1 MMMPT
6 FDNADR
12 TLLATL
18 QRNAQVKLDQL
29 ADETGLSVAT
39 VQRRLTQLR
48 RNGVIAG
55 TVAVLDP
62 AALGQAM
69 TFVVSVELE
78 RERPD
83 QIDGF
88 ARTACA
94 EPQVQQCH
102 YVTGEGDF
110 VLICVARDMADFEAL
125 TRRLF
130 FDQPNVRRFR
140 TSVVMTSYK
149 RTLDVPTDGPNV
161 DG

>member
-48 RNGVIAG
+48 RSGVIAG

-69 TFVVSVELE
+69 TFVV
-78 RERPD
+78 
-83 QIDGF
+83 
-88 ARTACA
+88 
-94 EPQVQQCH
+94 
-102 YVTGEGDF
+102 
-110 VLICVARDMADFEAL
+110 LIHPCGGS
-125 TRRLF
+125 
-130 FDQPNVRRFR
+130 N
-140 TSVVMTSYK
+140 S
-149 RTLDVPTDGPNV
+149 
-161 DG
+161 

>member
-48 RNGVIAG
+48 RSGVIAG

-69 TFVVSVELE
+69 TFVDSVELE

-110 VLICVARDMADFEAL
+110 VLICVALDMADFEAL

-149 RTLDVPTDGPNV
+149 RTLDVPTDRPNV
-161 DG
+161 YG